1 MKPFGWLLCLIITLL
16 VYLWQQVTP
25 RDDEDELDF

>member
-1 MKPFGWLLCLIITLL
+1 MKTLGWLLCLFLTLL

-25 RDDEDELDF
+25 RDEDELDF